1 MAAVR
6 LCSWF
11 GTELAEAR
19 LLPPPIRAC
28 GEQEYFVKAN
38 STMALAGI
46 RFVLAAALTS
56 TAVAT
61 YAQEPTVSQKEAE
74 ADANVIVAEIRQAIA
89 ANYVLEDKI
98 PAVDAALS
106 RALEE
111 GRYTGLTAG
120 ALADRINEDL
130 FQAARDKHLAVQFD
144 PARAST
150 LTGPI
155 GDEITEGP
163 KWERLARSLN
173 HGVMEMRVLEGNVR
187 YVNLQGFVWTGSQ
200 TAAAFDNL
208 MRFLAE
214 GDAVI
219 IDLRYNGGGSPR
231 AIQYLI
237 SHFVEPDS
245 PLMTFYMGGR
255 AEAERYVA
263 SGNQP
268 AGSLRGKPLYV
279 LTSRMSISAAEA
291 FAALV
296 QDYEIGQVVGE
307 QTAGAAYRN
316 SFYPIA
322 NQYMLSVSV
331 GRGEVGP
338 SKLDWEGVGIE
349 PSIPAEGGQALDTAH
364 LHALR
369 GLAPRAAPPERRMLE
384 GKAAVL
390 QAHLNPI
397 RPVLPLQAY
406 AGEFHDRTISAE
418 GEVLYSQRR
427 GGPRTKLLAVAEN
440 RFIMENDPS
449 TQLEFTAAGERI
461 AAVEVIRA
469 DGSRQRQDRTR

>member
-1 MAAVR
+1 
-6 LCSWF
+6 
-11 GTELAEAR
+11 
-19 LLPPPIRAC
+19 
-28 GEQEYFVKAN
+28 
-38 STMALAGI
+38 MALAGI
-46 RFVLAAALTS
+46 RFILAAALTS
-56 TAVAT
+56 TAIAT
-61 YAQEPTVSQKEAE
+61 HAQEPTVSQEAAQ
-74 ADANVIVAEIRQAIA
+74 ADANVIVPEIRQAIA
-89 ANYVLEDKI
+89 ANYVLKDRI
-98 PAVDAALS
+98 PAVNAALS

-111 GRYTGLTAG
+111 GRYSGLTAR

-130 FQAARDKHLAVQFD
+130 YGAARDKHLAVQFD
-144 PARAST
+144 PAHAAM

-173 HGVMEMRVLEGNVR
+173 HGAMEMRVLEGNVR
-187 YVNLQGFVWTGSQ
+187 YVNLQGFVWTGTQ

-208 MRFLAE
+208 MRFLSE

-231 AIQYLI
+231 AIQYLV

-245 PLMTFYMGGR
+245 PLMTFHMGGN
-255 AEAERYVA
+255 AEAERYA
-263 SGNQP
+263 ALANQP

-296 QDYEIGQVVGE
+296 RDYEIGDVVGE
-307 QTAGAAYRN
+307 KTAGAAYRN
-316 SFYPIA
+316 SFFPIA
-322 NQYMLSVSV
+322 KQYMLSVSV

-349 PSIPAEGGQALDTAH
+349 PSITAEAGQALDVAH

-369 GLAPRAAPPERRMLE
+369 GLAPNAAPPERTMLE

-390 QAHLNPI
+390 QARLDPVE
-397 RPVLPLQAY
+397 PVLPLQAY

-418 GEVLYSQRR
+418 DGALYSQRT
-427 GGPRTKLLAVAEN
+427 GGPGTKLLAVAEN

-449 TQLEFTAAGERI
+449 TQLEFTATGDRI
-461 AAVEVIRA
+461 ASVEVIRA
-469 DGSRQRQDRTR
+469 DGSRQRQDRTH